1 MKNFLVIIGMATV
14 FISLYIVVSS
24 KNFEVLL
31 ITIIGAI
38 LSFTKSIAAYL
49 GGTEVLES
57 ISGEAGKGILDIIVK
72 EDLKIA
78 AELNKLENESK
89 LLNPLK
95 EPVSLNL
102 PSNNECVEVN
112 NKN

>member
-31 ITIIGAI
+31 ITIIGVI
-38 LSFTKSIAAYL
+38 LSFIKSIAAYL

-57 ISGEAGKGILDIIVK
+57 ISEEAANGALDII
-72 EDLKIA
+72 I
-78 AELNKLENESK
+78 NG
-89 LLNPLK
+89 
-95 EPVSLNL
+95 L
-102 PSNNECVEVN
+102 PRLC
-112 NKN
+112 